1 MQPPNSHHLEA
12 AEGWL
17 ELGNHVA
24 AFETFCTQSPF
35 GRNSIVVNYKN

>member
-1 MQPPNSHHLEA
+1 VGQDILVYA
-12 AEGWL
+12 AGISPL
-17 ELGNHVA
+17 KSA